1 MKGKKTLEA
10 EADPNGAVSA
20 PAVGQTDE
28 STELQK
34 PDAVTSV
41 QTDEAPKAPAP
52 KEEKAEAPA
61 PEAEKTEPKVYSND
75 DLFDSVVSEG
85 ENCILECRSLSK
97 MYSKFT
103 ALFGVNLRI
112 PTGGIVGL
120 LGPNGSGKT
129 TLIKLAMGMLHP
141 TTGEILIDGRKPDY
155 KTRAITAYLPDANY
169 LCDWMRVDQQIAYYC
184 DFFPDFRKDKA
195 EEMLSRLGIGLKQKI
210 KALSKGNK
218 EKLGL
223 ILTMSRTAKL
233 YILDEPIAGV
243 DPAAR
248 DYILNTILASKPED
262 ATIFLCTHLI
272 ADIEPVLTHAIFLR
286 NGQIALDSPVE
297 EVRKKTGKSLDE
309 LFREVFKW

>member
-1 MKGKKTLEA
+1 MNEKETPTEEA
-10 EADPNGAVSA
+10 VRAEESA
-20 PAVGQTDE
+20 ELPASEPAAAQTPPSEKPDVV
-28 STELQK
+28 QK
-34 PDAVTSV
+34 PPV
-41 QTDEAPKAPAP
+41 QTEEKPAP
-52 KEEKAEAPA
+52 KQY
-61 PEAEKTEPKVYSND
+61 TVD
-75 DLFDSVVSEG
+75 DLFNCVTPTNG
-85 ENCILECRSLSK
+85 ESILECRGLCK
-97 MYSKFT
+97 MYSNFT
-103 ALFGVNLRI
+103 ALYGVNFSI
-112 PTGGIVGL
+112 PKGGIVGL

-141 TTGEILIDGRKPDY
+141 TSGEILVDGSKPDY
-155 KTRAITAYLPDANY
+155 KTRAVTAYLPDANY
-169 LCDWMRVDQQIAYYC
+169 LCDWMKVEQQIAYYA

-195 EEMLSRLGIGLKQKI
+195 QEMLSRLGIGLKQKI

-223 ILTMSRTAKL
+223 ILTMSRSAKL

-248 DYILNTILASKPED
+248 DYILSTIMANKPED

-286 NGQIALDSPVE
+286 NGQVALNSPVE
-297 EVRKKTGKSLDE
+297 EVRNKTGKSLDE

>member
-1 MKGKKTLEA
+1 MNKKEA
-10 EADPNGAVSA
+10 SAEEAVRTEESAELPAAEPAATENEPNGKADAVQEEVA
-20 PAVGQTDE
+20 PAQTE
-28 STELQK
+28 KSE
-34 PDAVTSV
+34 A
-41 QTDEAPKAPAP
+41 APKQYTA
-52 KEEKAEAPA
+52 
-61 PEAEKTEPKVYSND
+61 D
-75 DLFDSVVSEG
+75 DLFDCATPING
-85 ENCILECRSLSK
+85 ESILECRGLCK
-97 MYSKFT
+97 MYSNFT
-103 ALFGVNLRI
+103 ALYQVDFSI
-112 PTGGIVGL
+112 PKGGIVGL

-129 TLIKLAMGMLHP
+129 TIIKLAMGMLHP
-141 TTGEILIDGRKPDY
+141 TSGEILVDGKTPNY
-155 KTRAITAYLPDANY
+155 KTRAVTAYLPDANY
-169 LCDWMRVDQQIAYYC
+169 LCDWMRVEQQIAYYA

-195 EEMLSRLGIGLKQKI
+195 QEMLARLGIGLKQKI

-248 DYILNTILASKPED
+248 DYILNTIMANKPED

-286 NGQIALDSPVE
+286 NGQVALNSPVA
-297 EVRKKTGKSLDE
+297 EVREKTGKSLDE